1 MKKQETNIFLIENLE
16 DLNCKYDLYKVRGLN
31 PNSENYHVNKQHLL
45 NILRSKT
52 HTPIQF
58 FKSDKDLL
66 IAQLTGY
73 EDLPD
78 SESLIRASVR
88 IKKLNK
94 DNELRFDSLTKQTAP
109 LAKKFLEWEL
119 QHTFYN
125 NNALWQPSSGFPYY
139 HKSPDNTLKN
149 KSKKVDVYNGFA
161 SRIILLN
168 GNKLGVC
175 VDVTNKYVSR
185 EYLPSQIERDYFN
198 QNCRGNKC
206 LYEYGKNWYEFKIQS
221 LNDLKANEYILPNG
235 LDLFTDV
242 HTKAGKYKLPSLLSL
257 PEDCSVITYYNSRNE
272 ARHAPSGLC
281 KLTYGT
287 THPEVKK
294 IHKFTI
300 KPPYKR
306 RDEIRF
312 IVNTYFNDLRFSQ
325 KRIILSNTPF
335 TIPNRSFALPDLRFG
350 NNKVLSIGGQAGTIR
365 TTFEEYGNKK
375 KELLYSKDA
384 GLFNKEKIL
393 DRQYILLPNSIS
405 KTYGPLFIKDIKA
418 MFKRLYTH
426 DTDLVYSPNVF
437 YYNDSVQKG
446 VYRLGQEI
454 IKAVEDNQ
462 IPFGFGL
469 VMIPKIKSKYKNKED
484 ELANLVMKE
493 LRERDLFV
501 SVIHTSVLK
510 DSYNIYQDRNGNIS
524 CTLVSDNRGLK
535 KYKGYLQN
543 VILNKILITNN
554 YKPFILRTPL
564 NADLIIGID
573 VKNETAGFT
582 AISKNTEII
591 FFENS
596 ESHYKEQLGKNE
608 VRSKIYQI
616 INDERDFHNIESIVI
631 HRQGKVFPTEIEG
644 INLALN
650 KLANKGIIS
659 PNFNCT
665 FVDLRTSSRVPY
677 RQFYIKNN
685 EYHHI
690 ESIYNPRIGSYFLL
704 SDEEGYLCNTGF
716 PYYHKGTT
724 NPLHILKNGPMD
736 MKSVMKDVFY
746 TANLTWTKI
755 DYCSRQPITIKL
767 NDIRLRE
774 IAGEYDEDALMYE
787 VEV

>member
-1 MKKQETNIFLIENLE
+1 MKKQETNIFLIENLKE
-16 DLNCKYDLYKVRGLN
+16 LNCRYDLYKVRGLN
-31 PNSENYHVNKQHLL
+31 PNSENYHMNKQHLL

-52 HTPIQF
+52 QTPIQF
-58 FKSDKDLL
+58 FKSNKDLL

-88 IKKLNK
+88 IEKIKK
-94 DNELRFDSLTKQTAP
+94 DNELRFDLLTEKTAP

-139 HKSPDNTLKN
+139 HKSPDNTLKD
-149 KSKKVDVYNGFA
+149 KSEKVDVYNGFV
-161 SRIILLN
+161 SRVVILN
-168 GNKLGVC
+168 DKLGVC
-175 VDVTNKYVSR
+175 VDVTNKYVAR
-185 EYLPSQIERDYFN
+185 EYLPSKIDRDYFN
-198 QNCRGNKC
+198 QHYRGNKC
-206 LYEYGKNWYEFKIQS
+206 LYEYGKYWYEFKIQS

-235 LDLFTDV
+235 LDLFKDV
-242 HTKAGKYKLPSLLSL
+242 HNKAGKYKLPSLLSL

-281 KLTYGT
+281 RLTYGT
-287 THPEVKK
+287 NYPEVREL
-294 IHKFTI
+294 HKSTI
-300 KPPYKR
+300 KPPFKR
-306 RDEIRF
+306 RNEIKY
-312 IVNTYFNDLRFSQ
+312 IVNTYFNDLEFSQ
-325 KRIILSNTPF
+325 KRLKLSNSPF
-335 TIPNRSFALPDLRFG
+335 MIPNRSFSLPDLKFG
-350 NNKVLSIGGQAGTIR
+350 NNKILSLGSQKGTIK
-365 TTFEEYGNKK
+365 TTFEEFGKKK

-384 GLFNKEKIL
+384 GLYNKEKIL

-405 KTYGPLFIKDIKA
+405 KTYGPRFINDIKT

-426 DTDLVYSPNVF
+426 DTNLVYSPIVF
-437 YYNDSVQKG
+437 YYNDSVQKS

-454 IKAVEDNQ
+454 IKSVEDNP

-469 VMIPKIKSKYKNKED
+469 VMIPKIKSKYKNKVD

-501 SVIHTSVLK
+501 SVIHTSLLK
-510 DSYNIYQDRNGNIS
+510 ESYNISQDKHGNIS
-524 CTLVSDNRGLK
+524 CSLVSNNRGIK

-543 VILNKILITNN
+543 IILNKILITNN
-554 YKPFILRTPL
+554 YKPFILETPL

-582 AISKNTEII
+582 AITKNTEII
-591 FFENS
+591 LFDNS

-608 VRSKIYQI
+608 VRSKIYEI
-616 INDERDFHNIESIVI
+616 INEEKEFHNVESIVI
-631 HRQGKVFPTEIEG
+631 HRQGKTFPTEKEG

-650 KLANKGIIS
+650 QLARRGIIS

-677 RQFYIKNN
+677 RQFFIKDN
-685 EYHHI
+685 EYRYR

-704 SDEEGYLCNTGF
+704 SEEEGYLCNTGF
-716 PYYHKGTT
+716 PYYHKGTA
-724 NPLHILKNGPMD
+724 NPLHILKSGHLD

-746 TANLTWTKI
+746 TSNLTWTKI

-774 IAGEYDEDALMYE
+774 IAGEYDQDALNYE